1 AKPKRLSV
9 SVTGVSKVEV
19 GQKVTLE
26 GKFTNPNS
34 KYQNG
39 NNVVEEWKTPDGQ
52 TFKGFTLSVTL
63 TEQMLDK
70 QGYAAFEYS
79 AWLADNKENT
89 VSTRRVSVKSWVYKF
104 PEMKISSKL
113 KYDMAP
119 TTLRVALS
127 GIKDGDYPGVTY
139 SREWIYDKEN
149 LVITKDEGDTKEF
162 TIENPGK
169 YTLM

>member
-1 AKPKRLSV
+1 MEGNVCSV
-9 SVTGVSKVEV
+9 GSRKTQAPFCLGNGVSKVEV

-52 TFKGFTLSVTL
+52 TFKGSTLSVTL

-104 PEMKISSKL
+104 PK
-113 KYDMAP
+113 
-119 TTLRVALS
+119 
-127 GIKDGDYPGVTY
+127 
-139 SREWIYDKEN
+139 
-149 LVITKDEGDTKEF
+149 
-162 TIENPGK
+162 
-169 YTLM
+169 

>member
-1 AKPKRLSV
+1 MRYLDSDELAEESSWKETSARLAAAKPKRLSV
-9 SVTGVSKVEV
+9 SVTGFLGRGWS
-19 GQKVTLE
+19 KVTLE

-52 TFKGFTLSVTL
+52 TFKGSTLSVTL

-89 VSTRRVSVKSWVYKF
+89 VSTREFLSNRGFINS
-104 PEMKISSKL
+104 L
-113 KYDMAP
+113 K
-119 TTLRVALS
+119 
-127 GIKDGDYPGVTY
+127 
-139 SREWIYDKEN
+139 
-149 LVITKDEGDTKEF
+149 
-162 TIENPGK
+162 
-169 YTLM
+169 

>member
-1 AKPKRLSV
+1 
-9 SVTGVSKVEV
+9 
-19 GQKVTLE
+19 
-26 GKFTNPNS
+26 
-34 KYQNG
+34 
-39 NNVVEEWKTPDGQ
+39 
-52 TFKGFTLSVTL
+52 
-63 TEQMLDK
+63 MLDK

-127 GIKDGDYPGVTY
+127 GIRMETITVLLIP
-139 SREWIYDKEN
+139 EN
-149 LVITKDEGDTKEF
+149 GFTTKR
-162 TIENPGK
+162 IW
-169 YTLM
+169 